1 MRIVNTDT
9 IEAEY
14 RKKRDE
20 AVTLYRKT
28 IEACDAHDNGKDAE
42 GKTLPAGRT
51 MTPEERAAVQK
62 IMDEATSIKARLVD
76 AKTGDVLAAEIQ
88 KLTDGMTEPDRN
100 ETRRAVVK
108 SLGQQWAESEGGKF
122 FFQKRHHGTRNWSS
136 PLVDLDEG
144 PRRYNTTLTTQPGSG
159 GALIIPQYLPG
170 IVPLL
175 FRPLTIRD
183 LLATG
188 VTDSPAIVYML
199 EQTFTNAAATV
210 SEAAAKPESALVFNQ
225 VTEHVTKIAHWL
237 PVTEEMLEDVS
248 QIAAYIDTRLRLGL
262 DLVEEDQLLNG
273 NGVAPN
279 LTGIINR
286 TGVLTSA
293 LGAAPDTA
301 ADAIYRALVT
311 VFTTSWVMPDAIV
324 MNPINWKT
332 ITLMKDTLGR
342 YIGGGP
348 FDSPADQMLWG
359 LRVVVTPVIAAGT
372 ALMGAFATQAQ
383 VWTRGTTRVEA
394 SNSHQDFFIK
404 NLVAIRGERREALAV
419 YRPSA
424 FITIT
429 GLL

>member
-1 MRIVNTDT
+1 
-9 IEAEY
+9 
-14 RKKRDE
+14 
-20 AVTLYRKT
+20 
-28 IEACDAHDNGKDAE
+28 
-42 GKTLPAGRT
+42 
-51 MTPEERAAVQK
+51 
-62 IMDEATSIKARLVD
+62 
-76 AKTGDVLAAEIQ
+76 
-88 KLTDGMTEPDRN
+88 
-100 ETRRAVVK
+100 
-108 SLGQQWAESEGGKF
+108 
-122 FFQKRHHGTRNWSS
+122 
-136 PLVDLDEG
+136 
-144 PRRYNTTLTTQPGSG
+144 
-159 GALIIPQYLPG
+159 
-170 IVPLL
+170 
-175 FRPLTIRD
+175 
-183 LLATG
+183 
-188 VTDSPAIVYML
+188 ML